1 MGENTQT
8 TSIGTAGRSSQSYII
23 VTAFLS
29 LLAIVGFAYY
39 GVPFYF
45 DSMMKEFHWD
55 SATVT
60 SGNAVAKLV
69 IGILFGFIVGSLIDK
84 YGPRRMLMAG
94 ALVGGFSLIGLG
106 SISGS
111 IWTFYFFYLF
121 NALGYILGGPLACQ
135 VLISRWFDENRG
147 KAMGIAYLGI
157 GIGGAVAPLISKVMT
172 SSFGWHYAL
181 IGLGLL
187 VIFVAFPFSYF
198 IKDRNQFSKATTTQ
212 AEKTP
217 MKNILRSR
225 NFYLLGFGSMCSV
238 AAVGGVYQ
246 HLKLYLVA
254 NNFDQ
259 SSAAYVMSFVLL
271 SSLAGRVLMGF
282 LADLIPRKYVM
293 ILIYSIVGC
302 AIPLLILPDFP
313 GRIYIFAVIF
323 GIGLGGDYMIV
334 PLMAGD
340 LFGVKALGRTMGII
354 LIADVIAEAA
364 FPVVV
369 GYIRDLTHS
378 YTIGFSLLIGMALL
392 GTLIVSFL
400 PDTKKKLKED
410 VELNMNTVGSE
421 A

>member
-1 MGENTQT
+1 MKENTQVK
-8 TSIGTAGRSSQSYII
+8 GTVERSSQTYII

-29 LLAIVGFAYY
+29 LFAIVGFAYY

-45 DSMMKEFHWD
+45 DSMMKEFQWD

-69 IGILFGFIVGSLIDK
+69 IGILFGFITGYLIDK

-94 ALVGGFSLIGLG
+94 ALVGGFSLFGLG
-106 SISGS
+106 SLSGS
-111 IWTFYFFYLF
+111 LWMFYFFYLF

-135 VLISRWFDENRG
+135 VLISRWFNENRG

-157 GIGGAVAPLISKVMT
+157 GIGGAMAPLISKAM
-172 SSFGWHYAL
+172 SSAFGWHYAL
-181 IGLGLL
+181 AGLGVM
-187 VIFVAFPFSYF
+187 VILIAFPFSFF
-198 IKDRNQFSKATTTQ
+198 IKDRNSFSQSKNTQ
-212 AEKTP
+212 EEKVP
-217 MKNILRSR
+217 MKNILKSR

-271 SSLAGRVLMGF
+271 SSLIGRVLMGF
-282 LADLIPRKYVM
+282 LADLIHRKYVM

-369 GYIRDLTHS
+369 GKFRDLTGS
-378 YTIGFSLLIGMALL
+378 YTIGFSILIGMALL

-400 PDTKKKLKED
+400 PDTKKKIIENA
-410 VELNMNTVGSE
+410 ELNINTVSSK